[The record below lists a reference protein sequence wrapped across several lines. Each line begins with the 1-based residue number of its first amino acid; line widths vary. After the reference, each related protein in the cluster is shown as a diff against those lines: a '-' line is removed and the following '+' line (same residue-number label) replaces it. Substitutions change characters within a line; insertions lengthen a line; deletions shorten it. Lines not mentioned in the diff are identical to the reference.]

1 MTVEIDPNRDLIA
14 QARRYAAAKT
24 VARLEEEREQCQHPF
39 WKPGMG
45 TIRTKTRTTR
55 TGIGQ
60 NWFAYVP
67 VSATT
72 FRILQLGP
80 AFEKYASPL
89 PWSVLANWRRQ
100 TLIESNGI
108 VSVASHELEACRT
121 FRADGRGAWS
131 QRTLAIWGVK

>member
-45 TIRTKTRTTR
+45 TIRTKTRRTR

-60 NWFAYVP
+60 KLVCLR
-67 VSATT
+67 SCERD

-89 PWSVLANWRRQ
+89 PWSVLVNWRRQ